1 MKRQITV
8 FFLLILFSFPVAA
21 SSSAK
26 VEPMAS
32 SSAVQREL
40 TKEQQRK
47 GDGPDWT
54 YYIWIS
60 AAFILVAVVGFAENL
75 INEERE
81 KVRRLRS
88 ENNKQLNED
97 YNE

>member
-8 FFLLILFSFPVAA
+8 FFLLILFAIPVGA
-21 SSSAK
+21 SSPNK
-26 VEPMAS
+26 VESVAS
-32 SSAVQREL
+32 NSVVKREL
-40 TKEQQRK
+40 ATGQKK
-47 GDGPDWT
+47 SADGPDWT

-88 ENNKQLNED
+88 ENNKQLNEE